1 VCGRG
6 TEKRG
11 SASEQGL
18 GRRHKLW
25 DTINLN
31 EQSASGQ
38 GLAWSGSAVSE
49 HLRNSWSA
57 SEQGVGRSRGGFS
70 MKMMLTGLLQHMS
83 RLLSTRGF
91 STKMVL
97 TAIDENT
104 PVAVEVLPSQ
114 VHEATQVEKMLDATQ
129 ARLPQIEEAVADKGF
144 DGEPQRQAMASR
156 NIRPVI
162 PYRVNRRNRGRLNRK
177 AYAERNKIERL
188 IGKLKEFRRIAT
200 RYDKLKETF
209 LGIIQLA
216 LAYICL
222 NTNLIVNRA

>member
-1 VCGRG
+1 MGCDLQPVSSLAQ
-6 TEKRG
+6 KRYAAEAFELLTAHPELAAIRRILIDATNVRAHRCAAGAPKKG

-18 GRRHKLW
+18 GR
-25 DTINLN
+25 
-31 EQSASGQ
+31 
-38 GLAWSGSAVSE
+38 
-49 HLRNSWSA
+49 
-57 SEQGVGRSRGGFS
+57 SRG
-70 MKMMLTGLLQHMS
+70 
-83 RLLSTRGF
+83 GF

-97 TAIDENT
+97 TAVDENT
-104 PVAVEVLPSQ
+104 PVDVEVLPGQ

-129 ARLPQIEEAVADKGF
+129 ARLPQIEEAVVDKGF

-222 NTNLIVNRA
+222 KANLIVNRA

>member
-1 VCGRG
+1 MRGRG
-6 TEKRG
+6 TEKKG

-18 GRRHKLW
+18 GR
-25 DTINLN
+25 
-31 EQSASGQ
+31 
-38 GLAWSGSAVSE
+38 
-49 HLRNSWSA
+49 
-57 SEQGVGRSRGGFS
+57 SRGGFS
-70 MKMMLTGLLQHMS
+70 
-83 RLLSTRGF
+83 
-91 STKMVL
+91 TKIVL

-104 PVAVEVLPSQ
+104 PVAVEVLPGQ
-114 VHEATQVEKMLDATQ
+114 VHEATQVEKMLDASQ

-162 PYRVNRRNRGRLNRK
+162 PYRVNRRKRGHVNRK
-177 AYAERNKIERL
+177 AYAERNKVERL

-222 NTNLIVNRA
+222 KAKLIVNRA

>member
-1 VCGRG
+1 
-6 TEKRG
+6 
-11 SASEQGL
+11 
-18 GRRHKLW
+18 
-25 DTINLN
+25 
-31 EQSASGQ
+31 
-38 GLAWSGSAVSE
+38 
-49 HLRNSWSA
+49 
-57 SEQGVGRSRGGFS
+57 
-70 MKMMLTGLLQHMS
+70 
-83 RLLSTRGF
+83 
-91 STKMVL
+91 MVL
-97 TAIDENT
+97 TAVDENT
-104 PVAVEVLPSQ
+104 PVAVEVLPGQ
-114 VHEATQVEKMLDATQ
+114 VHEATQVEKMLDASQ

-222 NTNLIVNRA
+222 KAKLIVNRAASSKFNSLR

>member
-1 VCGRG
+1 
-6 TEKRG
+6 
-11 SASEQGL
+11 
-18 GRRHKLW
+18 
-25 DTINLN
+25 
-31 EQSASGQ
+31 
-38 GLAWSGSAVSE
+38 
-49 HLRNSWSA
+49 
-57 SEQGVGRSRGGFS
+57 
-70 MKMMLTGLLQHMS
+70 
-83 RLLSTRGF
+83 
-91 STKMVL
+91 MVL
-97 TAIDENT
+97 TAVDENT
-104 PVAVEVLPSQ
+104 PVAVEVLPGQ
-114 VHEATQVEKMLDATQ
+114 VHEAMQVEKMLDASQ
-129 ARLPQIEEAVADKGF
+129 ARLPRIEEAVADKGF

-222 NTNLIVNRA
+222 KAKLIVNKPSLYKDPRSGIYVIQFFDLQGVRRTLRGAFGTSRERSTYCGTLITCWRPGVRAYRSRQ

>member
-1 VCGRG
+1 
-6 TEKRG
+6 
-11 SASEQGL
+11 
-18 GRRHKLW
+18 LW

-57 SEQGVGRSRGGFS
+57 SEQGLGRSRGGFS
-70 MKMMLTGLLQHMS
+70 
-83 RLLSTRGF
+83 
-91 STKMVL
+91 TKIVL

-104 PVAVEVLPSQ
+104 PVAVEVLPGQ

-162 PYRVNRRNRGRLNRK
+162 PYRVNRRKRGRLNRQ
-177 AYAERNKIERL
+177 AYAERNKIQRV
-188 IGKLKEFRRIAT
+188 IGKLKVEQSFPSLWLSWGVT
-200 RYDKLKETF
+200 R
-209 LGIIQLA
+209 
-216 LAYICL
+216 
-222 NTNLIVNRA
+222 